1 MFFKC
6 NKSLFL
12 LLELLKKDIL
22 PLRKAER
29 EIERLKAKKIG
40 KARNKALEARVFFSG
55 YNVAGVVF

>member
-22 PLRKAER
+22 PLRKVER
-29 EIERLKAKKIG
+29 EIERRKAKKIG
-40 KARNKALEARVFFSG
+40 KARNKALEERVFFSG

>member
-29 EIERLKAKKIG
+29 EIERRKAKKIG
-40 KARNKALEARVFFSG
+40 KARNKALEERVFFSG